1 MHEQGKRLPGK
12 PGALRTAN
20 PPASPSPTPPPPQKK
35 PLCPFPPCSK
45 LGAVVFNRKPSGP
58 ELPSLLSPVLWLLL
72 RVQALLCRRQPK
84 TPDAPCTQEQ
94 AIAWLQHML
103 QAIDDFAQS
112 AKNGTLPPLTP
123 SAAPAPTT
131 PSPHQD
137 SQPAASA
144 PSTQTPHHESPPAA
158 PTPGASNRTPTRPAE
173 KPTLHPT
180 PPPIRANT
188 PRPTPPPIPRRKP
201 APHRPTQAAPPRAPL
216 QSFFSRNKITRVR
229 PHTQPRPKRSASV
242 TTVGWGALP
251 HPTTLTLPTTS
262 NPTPKQ
268 ARLFFF

>member
-1 MHEQGKRLPGK
+1 M
-12 PGALRTAN
+12 
-20 PPASPSPTPPPPQKK
+20 PASLAMPRASHRTTPHHPIQPSRAFFHPPQKK

-72 RVQALLCRRQPK
+72 RVQAFLCRRQPK

-131 PSPHQD
+131 PSPPQD
-137 SQPAASA
+137 LASPASA
-144 PSTQTPHHESPPAA
+144 PGAGGAGSTPPGRE
-158 PTPGASNRTPTRPAE
+158 PGPP
-173 KPTLHPT
+173 PG
-180 PPPIRANT
+180 PPPIRARN
-188 PRPTPPPIPRRKP
+188 PHRAAPRRQS
-201 APHRPTQAAPPRAPL
+201 AAATRPPAAPPKPRRHPSPPAKPASAFPDPTRKIHSGIKTAKL
-216 QSFFSRNKITRVR
+216 GQCLTTPISFRLSNKN
-229 PHTQPRPKRSASV
+229 PR
-242 TTVGWGALP
+242 
-251 HPTTLTLPTTS
+251 
-262 NPTPKQ
+262 
-268 ARLFFF
+268 